1 MDKSENNN
9 LKEKNIAKIV
19 NDSDTVQ
26 TFYWNLGPK
35 TCYNLMDKFAR
46 EQIDSLCLKIK
57 ALEEEIKEL
66 KLKLKNI

>member
-1 MDKSENNN
+1 MNKNNN
-9 LKEKNIAKIV
+9 LKEQDINSII

-35 TCYNLMDKFAR
+35 TCYNLKDKFAR
-46 EQIDSLCLKIK
+46 EQIDSLHLKIK

>member
-9 LKEKNIAKIV
+9 LKELDIARIV
-19 NDSDTVQ
+19 NDTDIKRAFSW
-26 TFYWNLGPK
+26 YLSPK
-35 TCYNLMDKFAR
+35 TCYNLEDKFAR
-46 EQIDSLCLKIK
+46 EQIDSLCFKIK